1 MLTDKRHAHGFPPP
15 ALGATRYGQAMN
27 QSDWL
32 RKRYRQGKK
41 AGCAPEIGAV
51 FLLAILFY
59 SGIHSVL

>member
-1 MLTDKRHAHGFPPP
+1 
-15 ALGATRYGQAMN
+15 MN

-51 FLLAILFY
+51 FLLAFLLY